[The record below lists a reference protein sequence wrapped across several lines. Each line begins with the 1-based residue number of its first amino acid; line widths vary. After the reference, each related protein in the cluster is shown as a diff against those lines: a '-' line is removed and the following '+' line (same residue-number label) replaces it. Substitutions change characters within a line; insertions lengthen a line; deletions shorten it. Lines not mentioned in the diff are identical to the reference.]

1 MSEENSIAQA
11 PRAAE
16 RDASQETVPQA
27 AFSIPDDLAKRYEIR
42 AIEGRSEAERR
53 VGLFAP
59 GNVQTPALEISNE
72 RIVANRD
79 DRETVENLVKL
90 AQHNGWEGIS
100 VDGSPEFRKAVWQAA
115 ARSGLE
121 VNGYEPSFAEREAV
135 ERQRREE
142 AERERKDAERLRK
155 GDKAE
160 KDGEAEKVVEAA
172 EIAIDAAS
180 PNPAQ
185 NVTADLAK
193 AGERTSTPEA
203 GRDESSEDVTS
214 LLKRKSALVEELH
227 DVLRENPSLSNQTV
241 SEFVLKQPSAQM
253 RLGDAGV
260 SDEVLAARNLMSESI
275 IADAARNQGNLSK
288 TVGEYLRDQ
297 DTEIGELARSR
308 GLEAPDGKAARDELV
323 AEALQERNAF
333 SEFLASKD
341 RARAAERE
349 SEKLADLY
357 LRGTQ
362 EQREAEPRLANALEA
377 EAEMRHHL
385 EAAFEGNDQRIEA
398 VSQEGRQM
406 ISDVLRR
413 GLDVSVREPTPVR
426 QIEPIQT
433 NQMER

>member
-16 RDASQETVPQA
+16 RDASQEPVTQA

-53 VGLFAP
+53 VGLFTP
-59 GNVQTPALEISNE
+59 GNAQTPALEISNE

-142 AERERKDAERLRK
+142 AERERKDAQRLRND
-155 GDKAE
+155 DKAE
-160 KDGEAEKVVEAA
+160 KNGEAEQAVETVEIAMEAA
-172 EIAIDAAS
+172 RPDERVSA
-180 PNPAQ
+180 PA
-185 NVTADLAK
+185 TD
-193 AGERTSTPEA
+193 R
-203 GRDESSEDVTS
+203 EDS
-214 LLKRKSALVEELH
+214 HEDISAQLKRKSALVEELN
-227 DVLRENPSLSNQTV
+227 DVLREDPSLSNQTV
-241 SEFVLKQPSAQM
+241 SEFILKQPSAQM
-253 RLGDAGV
+253 RLGDAGA
-260 SDEVLAARNLMSESI
+260 SNEVLAARNLMSESI
-275 IADAARNQGNLSK
+275 IADTARNQSNLSK
-288 TVGEYLRDQ
+288 TVGEYRRDQ
-297 DTEIGELARSR
+297 VFEVGELARSR
-308 GLEAPDGKAARDELV
+308 GLEVSDGKAARDELV

-357 LRGTQ
+357 LSGTQ
-362 EQREAEPRLANALEA
+362 EQRQAEPRLANALEA
-377 EAEMRHHL
+377 EAEMRRHL
-385 EAAFEGNDQRIEA
+385 EAAFEGDDQRIEA

>member
-53 VGLFAP
+53 VGLFTP

-115 ARSGLE
+115 ERSGLE

-135 ERQRREE
+135 ERQRGEE

-155 GDKAE
+155 DDKAE

-172 EIAIDAAS
+172 EIAIEAAV
-180 PNPAQ
+180 PN
-185 NVTADLAK
+185 
-193 AGERTSTPEA
+193 
-203 GRDESSEDVTS
+203 
-214 LLKRKSALVEELH
+214 AL
-227 DVLRENPSLSNQTV
+227 
-241 SEFVLKQPSAQM
+241 
-253 RLGDAGV
+253 
-260 SDEVLAARNLMSESI
+260 
-275 IADAARNQGNLSK
+275 
-288 TVGEYLRDQ
+288 
-297 DTEIGELARSR
+297 
-308 GLEAPDGKAARDELV
+308 
-323 AEALQERNAF
+323 
-333 SEFLASKD
+333 SEFLASRDK
-341 RARAAERE
+341 AQAAERE
-349 SEKLADLY
+349 SEKLADLF
-357 LRGTQ
+357 LGGTH
-362 EQREAEPRLANALEA
+362 EQRQAEPRLANALEA
-377 EAEMRHHL
+377 EAEMRRHL
-385 EAAFEGNDQRIEA
+385 EAAFQGDDQRIEA

>member
-16 RDASQETVPQA
+16 WDASRKTVPQA

-42 AIEGRSEAERR
+42 AIDGRSEAERR

-160 KDGEAEKVVEAA
+160 KDGEVEKVVEAA
-172 EIAIDAAS
+172 EIAIDAAN

-185 NVTADLAK
+185 TVTAGLAK
-193 AGERTSTPEA
+193 AGH
-203 GRDESSEDVTS
+203 DESPEDVTS
-214 LLKRKSALVEELH
+214 LLLKRKSALVEELN
-227 DVLRENPSLSNQTV
+227 DVLREDPSLSNQTV
-241 SEFVLKQPSAQM
+241 SEFILKQPSAQM

-260 SDEVLAARNLMSESI
+260 SNEVLAARNLMSESI
-275 IADAARNQGNLSK
+275 IADTARNQGNLSK

-297 DTEIGELARSR
+297 NSEIGELARSR

-349 SEKLADLY
+349 NEKLADLY
-357 LRGTQ
+357 LSGTQ
-362 EQREAEPRLANALEA
+362 EQRQAEPRLANALEA
-377 EAEMRHHL
+377 EAEMRRHL
-385 EAAFEGNDQRIEA
+385 EAAFQGDEQRIEA

-413 GLDVSVREPTPVR
+413 GLDVSVREPAPVR

>member
-1 MSEENSIAQA
+1 M
-11 PRAAE
+11 
-16 RDASQETVPQA
+16 
-27 AFSIPDDLAKRYEIR
+27 
-42 AIEGRSEAERR
+42 
-53 VGLFAP
+53 FAP

-160 KDGEAEKVVEAA
+160 KDGEVEKVVEAA
-172 EIAIDAAS
+172 EIAIDAAN

-185 NVTADLAK
+185 TVTAGLAK
-193 AGERTSTPEA
+193 AGH
-203 GRDESSEDVTS
+203 DESPEDVTS
-214 LLKRKSALVEELH
+214 LLLKRKSALVEELN
-227 DVLRENPSLSNQTV
+227 DVLREDPSLSNQTV
-241 SEFVLKQPSAQM
+241 SEFILKQPSAQM

-260 SDEVLAARNLMSESI
+260 SNEVLAARNLMSESI
-275 IADAARNQGNLSK
+275 IADTARNQGNLSK

-297 DTEIGELARSR
+297 NSEIGELARSR

-349 SEKLADLY
+349 NEKLADLY
-357 LRGTQ
+357 LSGTQ
-362 EQREAEPRLANALEA
+362 EQRQAEPRLANALEA
-377 EAEMRHHL
+377 EAEMRRHL
-385 EAAFEGNDQRIEA
+385 EAAFQGDEQRIEA

-413 GLDVSVREPTPVR
+413 GLDVSVREPAPVR

>member
-16 RDASQETVPQA
+16 RDASQEAVHQA

-42 AIEGRSEAERR
+42 AIEGRSETDRR
-53 VGLFAP
+53 VGLFTP
-59 GNVQTPALEISNE
+59 SNVQTPALEISNE

-115 ARSGLE
+115 ERSGLE

-142 AERERKDAERLRK
+142 AEGERKDAERLRK
-155 GDKAE
+155 DDKAE
-160 KDGEAEKVVEAA
+160 KDGEAEIVVEAA

-185 NVTADLAK
+185 TVTADLAK
-193 AGERTSTPEA
+193 AG
-203 GRDESSEDVTS
+203 RDESPEDVTS
-214 LLKRKSALVEELH
+214 LLKRKSALVEELN
-227 DVLRENPSLSNQTV
+227 DVLREDPSLSNQTV
-241 SEFVLKQPSAQM
+241 SEFILKQPSAQM

-260 SDEVLAARNLMSESI
+260 SNEVLAARNLMSESI
-275 IADAARNQGNLSK
+275 IADAARNQSNLSR

-297 DTEIGELARSR
+297 DSEIGELARSR

-349 SEKLADLY
+349 NEKLADLY

-377 EAEMRHHL
+377 EAEMRRHL
-385 EAAFEGNDQRIEA
+385 EAAFGDDDQRIEA